1 MIQRTAL
8 NGEIAIAMNIPARYP
23 PDDSGRS
30 LPRKDDYGD
39 EVRDEDIVYEPLDD
53 APWVDEE
60 DANAI
65 QVTEVTEATE
75 EIAPAAPATIA
86 LPDGD
91 TPARPPE
98 IALPATSAPTAPC
111 LYRVVIPL
119 SEDLRTAIVAARGE
133 HALEG
138 GAPAAL
144 ALIAPFRSDDPG
156 ALEDALRAW
165 AAGRLPFE
173 LALSEV
179 AAEVIGARRYVA
191 GWALAPAGRI
201 AAAQQA
207 LARAL
212 RDLIEPCDEPPDAF
226 EPRIVVA
233 DAVPPP
239 VFPHLIADLQRDFEP
254 RAWTVTSVVLEEA
267 APGPRVPHWTPR
279 LALP

>member
-1 MIQRTAL
+1 
-8 NGEIAIAMNIPARYP
+8 MNIPARFS

-39 EVRDEDIVYEPLDD
+39 EVHDEDIVYEPLED
-53 APWVDEE
+53 AAWVDEE
-60 DANAI
+60 DLNAI
-65 QVTEVTEATE
+65 EVTEEDAAPVV
-75 EIAPAAPATIA
+75 APAEPPVPESPAADAETPLGEHSAPA
-86 LPDGD
+86 
-91 TPARPPE
+91 RQPE
-98 IALPATSAPTAPC
+98 IALPAASAPAAPC
-111 LYRVVIPL
+111 LYRIVVPL
-119 SEDLRTAIVAARGE
+119 TDELRAEVATARGD

-138 GAPAAL
+138 DDPGAL

-165 AAGRLPFE
+165 AAERLP
-173 LALSEV
+173 LDVTLNEV

-201 AAAQQA
+201 TAAQQA

-212 RDLIEPCDEPPDAF
+212 SDLSEPCDEPPDAF

-254 RAWTVTSVVLEEA
+254 RAWTITRVVLEEA
-267 APGPRVPHWTPR
+267 PPGGQAPRWTPR
-279 LALP
+279 LTVP

>member
-65 QVTEVTEATE
+65 QVTEDEVVPASV
-75 EIAPAAPATIA
+75 PAAPAPPATIA
-86 LPDGD
+86 PPGD
-91 TPARPPE
+91 DAP
-98 IALPATSAPTAPC
+98 ALPATGAPTAPC

-119 SEDLRTAIVAARGE
+119 SEDLRAAITAARGE
-133 HALEG
+133 HALED

-173 LALSEV
+173 LTLSEV

-201 AAAQQA
+201 AAAQQT

-267 APGPRVPHWTPR
+267 APGPRVPRWTPR

>member
-65 QVTEVTEATE
+65 QVTEDEVVPASV
-75 EIAPAAPATIA
+75 PAAPAPPATIA
-86 LPDGD
+86 PPGD
-91 TPARPPE
+91 DAP
-98 IALPATSAPTAPC
+98 ALPATSAPTAPC

-119 SEDLRTAIVAARGE
+119 SEDLRAAITAARGE

-144 ALIAPFRSDDPG
+144 ALIAPFRSDDPD

-173 LALSEV
+173 LALSGV

-201 AAAQQA
+201 AAAQQT

-267 APGPRVPHWTPR
+267 APGPRVPRWTPR

>member
-1 MIQRTAL
+1 
-8 NGEIAIAMNIPARYP
+8 MNIPARYS

-30 LPRKDDYGD
+30 LPRRDDYGD
-39 EVRDEDIVYEPLDD
+39 EVHDEDIVYEPLDD

-60 DANAI
+60 EANAI
-65 QVTEVTEATE
+65 QVTEVAVET
-75 EIAPAAPATIA
+75 APAAPATIA
-86 LPDGD
+86 LPTDD
-91 TPARPPE
+91 APARPPE
-98 IALPATSAPTAPC
+98 IALPAMGAPTAPC

-119 SEDLRTAIVAARGE
+119 TEDLRAAITVARGG

-138 GAPAAL
+138 GAPTAL
-144 ALIAPFRSDDPG
+144 ALIAPFRSNDPD
-156 ALEDALRAW
+156 ALDDALRAW
-165 AAGRLPFE
+165 AAERLPFD
-173 LALSEV
+173 LTLSEV

-267 APGPRVPHWTPR
+267 ASGPRVPRWTPR